1 MSSNSQDEID
11 KIKECWAFNFPCVL
25 LVNGGKTYWTRKAK
39 PVFIILYKDILLN
52 VRKSLAASLF
62 EVARLIKLNDDLDEN
77 DDRTFLVEVAN
88 HFLADSKEIKMNLM
102 PNLCDFIGLFPRE
115 NQKILLNTIIRE
127 RLVSLSTIAFAFIC

>member
-1 MSSNSQDEID
+1 MS
-11 KIKECWAFNFPCVL
+11 
-25 LVNGGKTYWTRKAK
+25 
-39 PVFIILYKDILLN
+39 
-52 VRKSLAASLF
+52 KSLAASLF
-62 EVARLIKLNDDLDEN
+62 EVARLIKVNDDLDEN

-127 RLVSLSTIAFAFIC
+127 RLVSLSTIAFAFLC